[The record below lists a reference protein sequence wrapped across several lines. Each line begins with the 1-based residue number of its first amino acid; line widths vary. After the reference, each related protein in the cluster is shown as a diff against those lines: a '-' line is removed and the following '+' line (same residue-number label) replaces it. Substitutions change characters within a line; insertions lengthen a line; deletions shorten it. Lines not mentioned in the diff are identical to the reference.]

1 MRLRAHVGALLA
13 VSLLLTGCGLLG
25 SAEEPRPLPT
35 PTSEPSPPSLEK
47 FYDQEVSWVN
57 CGNDAEC
64 TRVNVPLDY
73 ANPDGPTVELS
84 VTRVTATGEA
94 IGALL
99 VNPGGPGASAFDY
112 AKAADFIVTPK
123 IRESFDIVGV
133 DPRGVGTSEPVRC
146 LTDAEIDQ
154 LIATEDDIDTPE
166 GRENFLKL
174 AALPGQACSQRA
186 DEIFAYMSSV
196 NAAQDMDIV
205 RAVLDQPVLNFL
217 GKSYGS
223 YLGALY
229 AELFPARVGRMVLDG
244 ILSPE
249 TDIVE
254 TTRIQSIGLEQAAE
268 AFMADCLKQNDCPF
282 AGTVDEG
289 MDQLRDFFE
298 QASKSPI
305 PTSEERDLNGALAS
319 YATLLYLYFPEYDYP
334 ILRRALRAAIIDK
347 DGTELLKAL
356 DSRLNRSADGRYLD
370 NFTDAYYAI
379 TCLDQPYDGD
389 LSDAQILA
397 KEWEADSPT
406 FGPGLALGL
415 IVCADW
421 PAIEPNRIQSV
432 TAPGSAPILLLSA
445 TGDPVTPLIWAEELN
460 TSLENSALIT
470 LATNNHTIY
479 YEGSACVDDA
489 TDRYLLTGALPDSGL
504 ACPS

>member
-1 MRLRAHVGALLA
+1 M
-13 VSLLLTGCGLLG
+13 
-25 SAEEPRPLPT
+25 
-35 PTSEPSPPSLEK
+35 
-47 FYDQEVSWVN
+47 N
-57 CGNDAEC
+57 CGSDAEC
-64 TRVNVPLDY
+64 ARIDVPMDY
-73 ANPDGPTVELS
+73 ANPDGETVELS
-84 VTRVTATGEA
+84 VTRVKATGEA

-123 IRESFDIVGV
+123 IRENFDIVGV
-133 DPRGVGTSEPVRC
+133 DPRGVGTSEAVRC
-146 LTDAEIDQ
+146 LTDEEIDR

-166 GRENFLKL
+166 GRASFLEL
-174 AALPGQACSQRA
+174 AALPAQACSQRA
-186 DEIFAYMSSV
+186 DDLFAYMSSV
-196 NAAQDMDIV
+196 NAARDMDIV
-205 RAVLDQPVLNFL
+205 RSALDEPVLNFL

-229 AELFPARVGRMVLDG
+229 AELFPRRVGRMVLDG

-254 TTRIQSIGLEQAAE
+254 TTRIQTIGLEQAAE
-268 AFMADCLKQNDCPF
+268 AFMADCLTQSDCPF
-282 AGTVDEG
+282 SGTVEEG
-289 MDQLRDFFE
+289 MNQLRAFFE
-298 QASKSPI
+298 QASQDPI
-305 PTSEERDLNGALAS
+305 PTSEERSLNGALAS
-319 YATLLYLYFPEYDYP
+319 YATLLYLYFPEFDYP
-334 ILRRALRAAIIDK
+334 ILRRALRAAIVDD

-389 LSDAQILA
+389 LSDAEILA
-397 KEWEADSPT
+397 KEWEADAPT

-421 PAIEPNRIQSV
+421 PATEPNRIQFV
-432 TAPGSAPILLLSA
+432 TAPGAAPILLLSA

-460 TSLENSALIT
+460 ASLEDSTLIT
-470 LATNNHTIY
+470 LDTRNHTIY
-479 YEGSACVDDA
+479 NEGSACVDDA
-489 TDRYLLTGALPDSGL
+489 TDRYLLTGIVPESGL
-504 ACPS
+504 ACAN